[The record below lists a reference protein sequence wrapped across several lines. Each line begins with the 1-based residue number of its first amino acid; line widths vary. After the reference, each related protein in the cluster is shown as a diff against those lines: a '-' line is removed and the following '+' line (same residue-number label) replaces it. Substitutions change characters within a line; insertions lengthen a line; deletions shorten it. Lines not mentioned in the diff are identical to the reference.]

1 MWSVGM
7 KEKTLRK
14 ERQERYEAKGLSI
27 AKTLGW
33 QWRIDVKGPS
43 MARAFDG
50 KGLRCCANAPSMQR
64 IQRQRP

>member
-14 ERQERYEAKGLSI
+14 ERQGRYEAKGLSI

-43 MARAFDG
+43 TAKAVRWQRPFD
-50 KGLRCCANAPSMQR
+50 ANALR
-64 IQRQRP
+64 WQRQRR